1 MAESELIKALRQRGE
16 ERIKN
21 LWEEAQNEAGRLRDE
36 MNGRLN
42 KVRSDIHR
50 HLGRQSEQRKD
61 IALLDARTEAQR
73 LQLENE
79 RQLVERCLRLA
90 KEELSA
96 LAERERRALLRKLAE
111 ETPNADW
118 RSVRVSP
125 EDTDVAKECFTNVE
139 IVPDS
144 TIGAGFVVANE
155 DERIVVDNTLE
166 TRLYRA
172 WPQLL
177 PELLNAI
184 RCAAEEDESAEID

>member
-21 LWEEAQNEAGRLRDE
+21 LWEEAQNEAGRLSDE